1 VSENET
7 GAVSVELSEEA
18 ETALRSLIDATLLG
32 LDVDGEIT
40 VDVDDEG
47 EVTARVVTEEA
58 DPVVGRGG
66 ATVNALQYLVSQVV
80 YRASSGERR
89 RVAVDVNDYRAR
101 RVAALESLAERA
113 AQEAVEYEEEIEL
126 DAMNPAERRIVH
138 MALRDNATVVTRSE
152 GDEPRRRIIVEPAP
166 DTP

>member
-1 VSENET
+1 MSENEN
-7 GAVSVELSEEA
+7 GAPGTELPQESESA
-18 ETALRSLIDATLLG
+18 LRAVITALLAG

-66 ATVNALQYLVSQVV
+66 ATINALQYLVSQVV
-80 YRASSGERR
+80 YRVGSGDRR
-89 RVAVDVNDYRAR
+89 RVVVDVNDYRAR
-101 RVAALESLAERA
+101 RVVALESLAERA
-113 AQEAVEYEEEIEL
+113 AKEAAEFEEEIEL

-138 MALRDNATVVTRSE
+138 MALKDDDTVVTRSE
-152 GDEPRRRIIVEPAP
+152 GDEPRRRIIVEPA
-166 DTP
+166 